1 MGHSLVV
8 AALDSWIQAVASLLP
23 ESRVVALLLAVIVD
37 LKLAVPP
44 FTFPLDFMFSQGEG
58 CCCVQVTLE
67 ADQVTH
73 TIQVSAQ
80 ETNSR

>member
-8 AALDSWIQAVASLLP
+8 ATLDSRIRAVASLLP
-23 ESRVVALLLAVIVD
+23 ESRVVALLLVVIVD
-37 LKLAVPP
+37 LKVAVPP
-44 FTFPLDFMFSQGEG
+44 FTSPLDFMFSQGER

-67 ADQVTH
+67 ADEVTH

-80 ETNSR
+80 KTNSH